1 MKFVV
6 EFFEQNCECEIN
18 GHGCH
23 VNVNETFVG
32 RLVIAGVFRLPSSR
46 FRGADVNLRQTRRGF
61 EFLAQ
66 VPVCCYI

>member
-23 VNVNETFVG
+23 VNVNVTFVG
-32 RLVIAGVFRLPSSR
+32 RLVIAGVFRLPSAG
-46 FRGADVNLRQTRRGF
+46 FRSVYVDLCQFRSCL
-61 EFLAQ
+61 EFLVQ
-66 VPVCCYI
+66 VSVC